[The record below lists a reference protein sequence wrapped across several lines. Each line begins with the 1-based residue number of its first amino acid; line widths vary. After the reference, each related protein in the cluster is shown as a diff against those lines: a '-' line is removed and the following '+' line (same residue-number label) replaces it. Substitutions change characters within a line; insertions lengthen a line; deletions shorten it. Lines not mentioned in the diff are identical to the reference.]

1 MSLTVKEFWKLLV
14 QSQVHSVDACREL
27 AAKFS
32 KVPGADTA
40 TAETL
45 AQWLI
50 SNNALTRYQSKILLS
65 GKPGPFVYGNYLV
78 HDRVKSGRLAG
89 LFRAVHVPTGHRVC
103 LKFLAGNAARDPA
116 IFSAVAEVAAA
127 AAAVQSP
134 YVVRCYEAVD
144 TGTHKFIALED
155 LQGQALSERLE
166 QGVIPVREACRI
178 AREVALGLDA
188 LYEAGRGH
196 NELRPENIWLDAAG
210 HARVIQFPLE
220 RDPATFVA
228 TLPQTAGEQLAASAP
243 YFAPE
248 VTANVAGDER
258 SDIYS
263 LGCVLFQML
272 AGEPPFSG
280 ADPRQV
286 LRQHVNDPVP
296 PLDLV
301 AQQKVPAPVAQV
313 VGYMLVKDPAGRY
326 QRTDQVAQA
335 LEPYQSP
342 EAAKFQPPTPDK
354 KEQKYRN
361 YLQAAAANR
370 PGSYTSGPAQAVP
383 AQPIAPGVQPVAP
396 VPVQAVPAQ
405 AVPAQAMPV
414 QAVPAG
420 AVAPAVPVTP
430 GVASAVPVPAVPVP
444 AAPVAAAGPA
454 GSSSVSR
461 AYRAR
466 RKNRNTMM
474 VGGITLAAAGI
485 LVWIFTRGVGDPAP
499 TPVAGNQSTTTTQTT
514 NVNNPPANK
523 PPQTT
528 PAAGQGTPAAGTPAA
543 GSSAAALGVQTVAV
557 QPLPGESP
565 WPTPAKGQPIEV
577 RYLPRGIQFFLWLRP
592 ADLLAHPRA
601 QQLVSAPAAENMYDL
616 MGGLGPMFRD
626 GLRQLI
632 GVPPEN
638 LESVLIG
645 LMPGEP
651 GKPLRVAAVAR
662 MKNPL
667 TASQLQENWGKVEK
681 ARLGEHELYAN
692 DTTGYYLSPEDPNL
706 IVVAPLNPVSSMGE
720 TQPPIQE
727 AIANAKVAPPLRR
740 ELEGL
745 LAHTNQSWLCS
756 VLFAPNFVFTE
767 GDAVWSGPASI
778 LREPAERFLGD
789 NAQAAL
795 ISCHAEDNVCFLEL
809 RLYGDAVVAPAQ
821 VATALRDRVKA
832 IPDQVKDFILS
843 FNSSPYSRKILYEYP
858 NMLQAAVD
866 QMRVGTA
873 DGHAVLQFY
882 LPDIAAPNL
891 AYGSYLTLL
900 ERPGGGTVGP
910 AGVAAQQPAAAAAE
924 PKTAAEILAKKTIS
938 LAFVRDTLEKSMEY
952 LSSEIGVPIQ
962 IIGAD
967 LQLEGI
973 TKNQSFG
980 LDEKDKP
987 AGEILRNILKLANPD
1002 GKLIYVIKKE
1012 GDQEVI
1018 YITTRAGAAKRNDP
1032 IPPELQQ

>member
-1 MSLTVKEFWKLLV
+1 MAQTVKEFWKLLV
-14 QSQVHSVDACREL
+14 QSQIHSVDACREL

-32 KVPGADTA
+32 KIKGADSA

-50 SNNALTRYQSKILLS
+50 SNKAITRYQSKILLS

-78 HDRVKSGRLAG
+78 NDRIKSGRLAG

-103 LKFLAGNAARDPA
+103 LKFLAGNAARDPSV
-116 IFSAVAEVAAA
+116 FHAVAEVAAA

-196 NELRPENIWLDAAG
+196 NEVRPENIWLDAAG

-220 RDPATFVA
+220 RDPASFVA
-228 TLPQTAGEQLAASAP
+228 TLPQTAGDQLAALAP

-248 VTANVAGDER
+248 VTANVTGDER

-272 AGEPPFSG
+272 SGEPPYSG

-286 LRQHVNDPVP
+286 LRQHVSDPVP

-301 AQQKVPAPVAQV
+301 ASQKVPAAVAQV
-313 VGYMLVKDPAGRY
+313 VGYMLVKHPAGRY

-342 EAAKFQPPTPDK
+342 EAATFQPPAPDK
-354 KEQKYRN
+354 NELRYQKH
-361 YLQAAAANR
+361 LQASAANR
-370 PGSYTSGPAQAVP
+370 PGGYTSGPVQPVP
-383 AQPIAPGVQPVAP
+383 AQPIPPGVQPVGA

-405 AVPAQAMPV
+405 AVPALAVPV
-414 QAVPAG
+414 QAAPAG
-420 AVAPAVPVTP
+420 MAVPAVPVTP
-430 GVASAVPVPAVPVP
+430 GAVPAVPVAAAP
-444 AAPVAAAGPA
+444 VPGAPVAA
-454 GSSSVSR
+454 GSAPSSVSR

-466 RKNRNTMM
+466 KKNRNTMM

-485 LVWIFTRGVGDPAP
+485 LVWIFTRGVGDTTP
-499 TPVAGNQSTTTTQTT
+499 TPVAGNQSTTTATTSQTT
-514 NVNNPPANK
+514 NVNNPPKN
-523 PPQTT
+523 QTPSAT
-528 PAAGQGTPAAGTPAA
+528 PGAGQGTPAAGTPAGGT
-543 GSSAAALGVQTVAV
+543 GSASSVQTVAV

-577 RYLPRGIQFFLWLRP
+577 RYLPRGVQFFLWLRP
-592 ADLLAHPRA
+592 AALLAHPRG
-601 QQLVSAPAAENMYDL
+601 QQLVSAPAEENMYDL
-616 MGGLGPMFRD
+616 LGGLGPMFRD
-626 GLRQLI
+626 GLKQLT

-638 LESVLIG
+638 LDSVLIG

-651 GKPLRVAAVAR
+651 GKPPRVAAVAR
-662 MKNPL
+662 MKTPL
-667 TASQLQENWGKVEK
+667 TASQLQEAWGKVDK
-681 ARLGEHELYAN
+681 AKLGEHELYAN
-692 DTTGYYLSPEDPNL
+692 ETTGYYLSPEDPNL
-706 IVVAPLNPVSSMGE
+706 VVVAPLSPLSAMGE

-727 AIANAKVAPPLRR
+727 AIANGKMAPPLRR

-745 LAHTNQSWLCS
+745 LAHTNQNWLCS

-795 ISCHAEDNVCFLEL
+795 LSWHAEDNVCFLEL
-809 RLYGDAVVAPAQ
+809 RLYGDAVVAPTQ
-821 VATALRDRVKA
+821 IATSLRDRVKA

-900 ERPGGGTVGP
+900 ERPGGGSVGP
-910 AGVAAQQPAAAAAE
+910 AAVAAAQPAAAEE

-938 LAFVRDTLEKSMEY
+938 LTFVRDTLEKSMEY
-952 LSSEIGVPIQ
+952 LAAEIGVPVK

-980 LDEKDKP
+980 LDEKNKP

-1002 GKLIYVIKKE
+1002 GKLIYVITKE

-1018 YITTRAGAAKRNDP
+1018 LITTRSAAEKRKDP
-1032 IPPELQQ
+1032 IPPELQQP